1 VLLNNGYAAGSA
13 CVMLGAPIEQGC
25 RTMTDEEMDALEAEL
40 AGLTDQEVVRR
51 LNEAPVE
58 SREFEIIVGEAERRN
73 LDG

>member
-1 VLLNNGYAAGSA
+1 
-13 CVMLGAPIEQGC
+13 
-25 RTMTDEEMDALEAEL
+25 MTNDEIDALEAEL